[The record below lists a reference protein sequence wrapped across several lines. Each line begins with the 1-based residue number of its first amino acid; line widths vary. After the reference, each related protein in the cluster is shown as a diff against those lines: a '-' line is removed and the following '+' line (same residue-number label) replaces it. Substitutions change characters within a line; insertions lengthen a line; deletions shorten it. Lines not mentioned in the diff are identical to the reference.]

1 MNDSFLNESN
11 IFVFFSPL
19 YSYSATAF
27 LFFFFFPKY
36 SEIETV
42 HTHIL
47 KTVIENMV
55 IYIRL

>member
-11 IFVFFSPL
+11 FFVFSGPL
-19 YSYSATAF
+19 YSYSDTAF

-47 KTVIENMV
+47 KAIIENMV